1 MSLKTG
7 YLGPEGSY
15 SQIAA
20 RLLAQGEYLP
30 YPSFYALVG
39 ALQENSVDGIVLPVE
54 NSLNGGVMQ
63 NLDLLQDAEGI
74 TAVREVNVKI
84 DHRLV
89 TLKGADLDGITAVYS
104 HAQALGQCAKFL
116 HANLPQAKLIP
127 TQSTSACLKKIK
139 TFADAGIIGAQ
150 EVDER
155 FALSP
160 ECISDEPLNY
170 TQFLYVVKGS
180 PDMSRHT
187 QKMFLSITC
196 AHKPGSLMA
205 ALSVFADG
213 GMNLTKIESRPI
225 KDRVGEYRF
234 FIEAEADCALPHTR
248 SALNSLGNICS
259 SVKILGCY

>member
-74 TAVREVNVKI
+74 TAVREVNVRI

-127 TQSTSACLKKIK
+127 LSLRPPALKK
-139 TFADAGIIGAQ
+139 
-150 EVDER
+150 
-155 FALSP
+155 
-160 ECISDEPLNY
+160 
-170 TQFLYVVKGS
+170 
-180 PDMSRHT
+180 
-187 QKMFLSITC
+187 
-196 AHKPGSLMA
+196 
-205 ALSVFADG
+205 
-213 GMNLTKIESRPI
+213 
-225 KDRVGEYRF
+225 
-234 FIEAEADCALPHTR
+234 
-248 SALNSLGNICS
+248 
-259 SVKILGCY
+259 